1 MAIDWAD
8 GRKVTTGKP
17 VKRPG
22 KGGWHLSFPDSVR
35 CLLQRMGSTRMSVED
50 INRVTLAGGLTRD
63 PELRRSNGGTPVLNL
78 RLAYAKRRGNRDDD
92 LETQYVDV
100 VCRGA
105 LAVKVARDLHR
116 GSQIYV
122 DGKLDLRTWVDRS
135 TGRDRQVH
143 RVDAG
148 ATPSNVIY
156 LGTNRSGRTR
166 ATDTSVASTS

>member
-1 MAIDWAD
+1 MN
-8 GRKVTTGKP
+8 
-17 VKRPG
+17 
-22 KGGWHLSFPDSVR
+22 
-35 CLLQRMGSTRMSVED
+35 VES
-50 INRVTLAGGLTRD
+50 INRVTLSGGLTRD

-78 RLAYAKRRGNRDDD
+78 RLAYARRRGSNGSRE

-122 DGKLDLRTWVDRS
+122 DGELDLRAWVDRDK
-135 TGRDRQVH
+135 GHKRQVH

-148 ATPSNVIY
+148 ADPSSVLY
-156 LGTNRSGRTR
+156 LSQATS
-166 ATDTSVASTS
+166 ATDA

>member
-1 MAIDWAD
+1 
-8 GRKVTTGKP
+8 
-17 VKRPG
+17 
-22 KGGWHLSFPDSVR
+22 
-35 CLLQRMGSTRMSVED
+35 MSVED

-63 PELRRSNGGTPVLNL
+63 PELRRSSGGRPVLNL
-78 RLAYAKRRGNRDDD
+78 RLAYAKRRGDDEE

-122 DGKLDLRTWVDRS
+122 DGQLDLRTWVDRS

-148 ATPSNVIY
+148 AHPSSVLY
-156 LGTNRSGRTR
+156 LNRSNGLGQRR
-166 ATDTSVASTS
+166 AA

>member
-1 MAIDWAD
+1 
-8 GRKVTTGKP
+8 
-17 VKRPG
+17 
-22 KGGWHLSFPDSVR
+22 
-35 CLLQRMGSTRMSVED
+35 MSVED

-78 RLAYAKRRGNRDDD
+78 RLAYAKRGGHSGED

-135 TGRDRQVH
+135 TGQDRQVH

-148 ATPSNVIY
+148 AIPSNVIY
-156 LGTNRSGRTR
+156 LSANRLRRTH
-166 ATDTSVASTS
+166 AVEANVASAS